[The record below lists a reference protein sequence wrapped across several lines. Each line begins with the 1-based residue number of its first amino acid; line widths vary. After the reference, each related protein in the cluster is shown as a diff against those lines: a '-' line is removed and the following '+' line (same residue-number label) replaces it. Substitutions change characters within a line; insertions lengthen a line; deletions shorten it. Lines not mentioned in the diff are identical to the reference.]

1 MNIADDF
8 LRGRLLPQKSEGECR
23 NELYDLGCIEPDF
36 DPTCRLSFEY
46 PQVSNKVKLA
56 KRLVDNAIN
65 KDLNNLFA
73 SLESNCTQERVLYK
87 LMKIKRA
94 IKPALQNIQTHIDD
108 GRYWL
113 KAFANKNARYGGID
127 APFYENVYVSNY
139 VQRILIWYA
148 LEFQGHF
155 IKYIPEDKRLSLDT
169 IFIEFLQ
176 MPVPD
181 ESFIIPITRIEAETT
196 VQTEPEI
203 DLNVDVEK
211 MPTNAQIFYEE
222 VQKYNFTNLPK
233 MAAISGNK
241 QSILI
246 TKTLSHDMPYVIA
259 MLDYLG
265 YPKYL
270 KDNYRLNKEQ
280 IYKHVATALGVSNRQ
295 VKGNFLVL
303 KEGSNEN
310 TTRYSAF
317 QFKTAVK
324 DDYETLIN

>member
-1 MNIADDF
+1 MNIADDL
-8 LRGRLLPQKSEGECR
+8 LRGRLLPQISEGECR
-23 NELYDLGCIEPDF
+23 NKLYDLGCVEF
-36 DPTCRLSFEY
+36 DYDPFCKLIFDY
-46 PQVSNKVKLA
+46 PQVSCKVKLA
-56 KRLVDNAIN
+56 KRQIDNAVN
-65 KDLNNLFA
+65 ADLNNLIA
-73 SLESNCTQERVLYK
+73 SLESNCTCSRVLYK
-87 LMKIKRA
+87 FLKIKRA
-94 IKPALQNIQTHIDD
+94 IKPALQNIQTCIDT
-108 GRYWL
+108 GRYGL
-113 KAFANKNARYGGID
+113 KAFSNKNARYGGID
-127 APFYENVYVSNY
+127 APFYENVYVCNY
-139 VQRILIWYA
+139 VQRMLIWYA
-148 LEFQGHF
+148 LEFQSHF
-155 IKYIPEDKRLSLDT
+155 IEYIPADKQISLNT

-181 ESFIIPITRIEAETT
+181 ESFIIPINHIEAEPQI
-196 VQTEPEI
+196 QTEPSL

-211 MPTNAQIFYEE
+211 MPTNAQIFFEE
-222 VQKYNFTNLPK
+222 VQKYNFTSLPK
-233 MAAISGNK
+233 MAAIKGNK

-246 TKTLSHDMPYVIA
+246 TKTLSHDLPYVIA

-270 KDNYRLNKEQ
+270 KDNYNLNKEQ

-310 TTRYSAF
+310 TTRYSSF